1 MAKDKSPL
9 TSEASKY
16 AEQVAKQSGQVLTEL
31 ISAHGN
37 VGDLIKMDF
46 SECEVLIHDHLRK
59 KVGGLALG
67 CFLLATRLLPASTV
81 IPSDEDSNLLL
92 LRVTGQARLPNA
104 SETDLNRFLA
114 GQRVATLDVMWDAQG
129 KIDQF
134 TLNQL
139 RYAGLQCRVLGTFRM
154 KEVKPSEWKLSFG
167 ADVSNFYSGR
177 GLKVYKPFGD
187 ALAQIV
193 NFTKTHGDDS
203 HALAG
208 ERVVVG
214 RVRYASS
221 ERSVEPSGD
230 NVQVELDPTDLIA
243 RRTALFGMSRT
254 GKSNTTKVI
263 ASSVFRLREQ
273 SEKAGRIGQ
282 LIFDVNGEYANENTQ
297 DGSEEN
303 AACLKNIV
311 AHTANASASDV
322 STYGLA
328 QHPNDPARTI
338 VKVNFFGGPI
348 SKWLDADEVSR
359 ALEPLLVGKTL
370 IDSRIAVDSSKY
382 IANFRHTSLEV
393 PSALDPSSSVRFRR
407 TITAYQAA
415 LSAAGFAPPTVMNK
429 ASLKGLFSKS
439 FVQALEGSTSPDAD
453 MFVRAAAIIK
463 KETVNWDE
471 AVELMKGLRRFIH
484 DGVRSGY
491 ALFNSD
497 YASSNDGRSWH
508 DERFVGILSI
518 FEYANGVNALRAL
531 KDEHDPTSTGDYA
544 QSVMDDLVAGK
555 LVIFDQSLGDPEM
568 NRAAAERIMWAI
580 FNRQK
585 REFVTAKKGK
595 DGNLIPPP
603 DILVYAEEA
612 HNLLPPNAATD
623 VANVWSRVAK
633 EGSKYRIGLV
643 YATQE
648 PSSIQSNIMK
658 NTDNWFVA
666 HLNNADETKEL
677 RKYYDFDDFVPSIL
691 QVPDPGF
698 LRMRTLSN
706 PYIVPVQID
715 RFLIK
720 AKRQ

>member
-1 MAKDKSPL
+1 MAKDKNPL
-9 TSEASKY
+9 ASEATKY
-16 AEQVAKQSGQVLTEL
+16 AEQLASQSGQVLTAL
-31 ISAHGN
+31 ISAQGN

-46 SECEVLIHDHLRK
+46 SECEILIHDHLRQ

-67 CFLLATRLLPASTV
+67 CFLLATRLLPGTN
-81 IPSDEDSNLLL
+81 ITPSDEDSNLLL

-114 GQRVATLDVMWDAQG
+114 GQRVATMDATWDAQG

-139 RYAGLQCRVLGTFRM
+139 RYAGIRCRVLGTFRM
-154 KEVKPSEWKLSFG
+154 RETRPSEWELAFG

-177 GLKVYKPFGD
+177 GLKVYKPYGA

-193 NFTKTHGDDS
+193 NFAKIRGDES
-203 HALAG
+203 HSLAG
-208 ERVVVG
+208 KRVVIG

-221 ERSVEPSGD
+221 ERIVDPDGD

-273 SEKAGRIGQ
+273 DKKKGRVGQ
-282 LIFDVNGEYANENTQ
+282 LVFDVNGEYANENTQ

-311 AHTANASASDV
+311 SHTANASPSDV

-328 QHPNDPARTI
+328 AHPNDPTRTI
-338 VKVNFFGGPI
+338 VKVNFFGDLV
-348 SKWLDADEVSR
+348 SKSSTADQLAK

-370 IDSRIAVDSSKY
+370 IDSQIAADSSKY
-382 IANFRHTSLEV
+382 IANFRNTSLDIPTV
-393 PSALDPSSSVRFRR
+393 LDPSSSTRFQRA
-407 TITAYQAA
+407 ILAYRAA
-415 LSAAGFAPPTVMNK
+415 LSAAGFPPPDSIKK
-429 ASLKGLFSKS
+429 ALLKGLFSKS
-439 FVQALEGSTSPDAD
+439 LVQSLRQSGYSDAP
-453 MFVRAAAIIK
+453 MFGRAATIIE
-463 KETVNWDE
+463 KETVSWDE
-471 AVELMKGLRRFIH
+471 AVELMKALRRFIQDAKH
-484 DGVRSGY
+484 SGY
-491 ALFNSD
+491 DAFSSQ
-497 YASSNDGRSWH
+497 YASQNDGRSWH
-508 DERFVGILSI
+508 DDRLLGILSI

-531 KDEHDPTSTGDYA
+531 RDEHDPSSVGDYA

-568 NRAAAERIMWAI
+568 NRAAAERIMWAV

-585 REFVTAKKGK
+585 REFVTAKK
-595 DGNLIPPP
+595 DQQGNLIPPS

-612 HNLLPPNAATD
+612 HNLLPPNAAADIT
-623 VANVWSRVAK
+623 NIWSRVAK

-677 RKYYDFDDFVPSIL
+677 RKYYDFEDFVPSIL
-691 QVPDPGF
+691 QVPDAGF

-706 PYIVPVQID
+706 PYIVPVQVN
-715 RFLIK
+715 RFLVK
-720 AKRQ
+720 AT

>member
-1 MAKDKSPL
+1 MTKNKGPL
-9 TSEASKY
+9 ASEAAKY
-16 AEQVAKQSGQVLTEL
+16 AEHLADQSGQALTAL

-46 SECEVLIHDHLRK
+46 SECEVLIHDHLRQ

-67 CFLLATRLLPASTV
+67 CFLLATRLSPGATATPL
-81 IPSDEDSNLLL
+81 DEDSNLLL

-114 GQRVATLDVMWDAQG
+114 GQRVATLDAMWDAQG

-139 RYAGLQCRVLGTFRM
+139 RYAGIRCRLLGTFRM
-154 KEVKPSEWKLSFG
+154 KETKPSEWKLSFG

-177 GLKVYKPFGD
+177 GLKVYKPFGA

-193 NFTKTHGDDS
+193 NFQKTKGDDS
-203 HALAG
+203 HPLSG
-208 ERVVVG
+208 KRVAIG

-221 ERSVEPSGD
+221 ERMVDPAGD
-230 NVQVELDPTDLIA
+230 SVQVELDPTDLIA

-273 SEKAGRIGQ
+273 NKTKGLIGQ
-282 LIFDVNGEYANENTQ
+282 LVFDVNGEYANENTQ

-303 AACLKNIV
+303 AACLKNI
-311 AHTANASASDV
+311 ALHTANATNSDV
-322 STYGLA
+322 ATYGLA
-328 QHPNDPARTI
+328 SHPNDPTRTI
-338 VKVNFFGGPI
+338 VKVNFFGGLV
-348 SKWLDADEVSR
+348 SKTSTADELSE
-359 ALEPLLVGKTL
+359 ALEPLLVGKML
-370 IDSRIAVDSSKY
+370 IDGQIASDSSKY
-382 IANFRHTSLEV
+382 IANFRNTSLDIPAV
-393 PSALDPSSSVRFRR
+393 LDPSSSVRFQR
-407 TITAYQAA
+407 IILAYRAA
-415 LSAAGFAPPTVMNK
+415 LSAAGFAPPDTVKK
-429 ASLKGLFSKS
+429 ALLKGLFSKDL
-439 FVQALEGSTSPDAD
+439 VQALEQSKSSDSG
-453 MFVRAAAIIK
+453 MYVRAATIIK
-463 KETVNWDE
+463 KETVSWDE
-471 AVELMKGLRRFIH
+471 AVELVKGLRRFIQDTKH
-484 DGVRSGY
+484 SGY
-491 ALFNSD
+491 DDFNSK
-497 YASSNDGRSWH
+497 YASQHDGRSWH
-508 DERFVGILSI
+508 DERLTGILSI

-531 KDEHDPTSTGDYA
+531 KDEHDPGSVGDYA

-568 NRAAAERIMWAI
+568 NRAAAERIMWVI

-585 REFVTAKKGK
+585 QEFVTAKKDK
-595 DGNLIPPP
+595 EGNLIPPP

-623 VANVWSRVAK
+623 VSNIWSRVAK

-706 PYIVPVQID
+706 PYIVPVQIN
-715 RFLIK
+715 RFLVK
-720 AKRQ
+720 AK

>member
-1 MAKDKSPL
+1 MTKNKGPL
-9 TSEASKY
+9 ANEAAKY
-16 AEQVAKQSGQVLTEL
+16 AEHLADQSGQDLTAL
-31 ISAHGN
+31 ISAQGN

-46 SECEVLIHDHLRK
+46 SECELLIHDHLRQ

-67 CFLLATRLLPASTV
+67 CFLLATRLSPGAAAAPL
-81 IPSDEDSNLLL
+81 DEDSNLLL

-114 GQRVATLDVMWDAQG
+114 GQRVATQDAMWDAQG

-139 RYAGLQCRVLGTFRM
+139 RYAGIRCRLLGTFRM
-154 KEVKPSEWKLSFG
+154 KETKPSEWKLSFG

-177 GLKVYKPFGD
+177 GLKVYKPFGA

-193 NFTKTHGDDS
+193 NFQKTKGDDS
-203 HALAG
+203 HPLSG
-208 ERVVVG
+208 KRVPIG

-221 ERSVEPSGD
+221 ERLVDPAGD
-230 NVQVELDPTDLIA
+230 SVQVELDPTDLIA

-273 SEKAGRIGQ
+273 DKKKGLIGQ
-282 LIFDVNGEYANENTQ
+282 LVFDVNGEYANENTQ

-311 AHTANASASDV
+311 LHTANAAHSDV
-322 STYGLA
+322 ATYGLA
-328 QHPNDPARTI
+328 PHPNDPARTI
-338 VKVNFFGGPI
+338 VKVNFFGGFV
-348 SKWLDADEVSR
+348 SKSSTADELSK
-359 ALEPLLVGKTL
+359 ALEPLLVGKML
-370 IDSRIAVDSSKY
+370 IDGRIASDSSKY
-382 IANFRHTSLEV
+382 IANFRNTSLDIPV
-393 PSALDPSSSVRFRR
+393 VLDQSSATRFQRALL
-407 TITAYQAA
+407 AYRAA
-415 LSAAGFAPPTVMNK
+415 LSAAGFAPPDAVKK
-429 ASLKGLFSKS
+429 ALLKGLFSKEL
-439 FVQALEGSTSPDAD
+439 VQALEQSSSSDAS
-453 MFVRAAAIIK
+453 MYVRAATIIK
-463 KETVNWDE
+463 KETVSWDE
-471 AVELMKGLRRFIH
+471 AVELMKSLRRFIQDTKH
-484 DGVRSGY
+484 SGY
-491 ALFNSD
+491 DHFNSD
-497 YASSNDGRSWH
+497 YASQHDGRSWH
-508 DERFVGILSI
+508 DERLTGILSI
-518 FEYANGVNALRAL
+518 FEYANGVNALRAS
-531 KDEHDPTSTGDYA
+531 KDEHDPGSVGDYA

-555 LVIFDQSLGDPEM
+555 LVIFDQSLGDPDM
-568 NRAAAERIMWAI
+568 NRAAAERIMWVI

-585 REFVTAKKGK
+585 QEFVAAKKDK

-623 VANVWSRVAK
+623 VSNIWSRVAK

-691 QVPDPGF
+691 QVPDAGF

-706 PYIVPVQID
+706 PYIVPVQIN
-715 RFLIK
+715 RFLVK
-720 AKRQ
+720 AK